1 MIITATTD
9 GDTTYQAIDD
19 DTVIAEMLV
28 NADRIIQ
35 NIEVNEDRRGEGIA
49 RALWDYANAES
60 PVLHQVEH
68 HRTWEGNAFAEAV
81 GGDTATADQDF
92 NEHCNICTG
101 WVA

>member
-35 NIEVNEDRRGEGIA
+35 NIEVDEDRRGEGIA

-60 PVLHQVEH
+60 PVLHQV
-68 HRTWEGNAFAEAV
+68 
-81 GGDTATADQDF
+81 
-92 NEHCNICTG
+92 
-101 WVA
+101 